1 MASKRVI
8 NLHRSYG
15 VNCRRVKRIISRVL
29 KYCGRCDKAEV
40 EIVFLTD
47 KAIKAL
53 NKKYKGEDHPT
64 DVLSFDL
71 GGSNFGAGPLL
82 GEIFISIDRALKNSR
97 IFNTAFEKEFTL
109 YIIHG
114 ILHLAGYDDGTKKE
128 RSRMDRKQ
136 KAILKDLCKKEDLS
150 KVLTPL

>member
-8 NLHRSYG
+8 NLHRGYR
-15 VNCRRVKRIISRVL
+15 VNSRLVKRIISHVL

-53 NKKYKGEDHPT
+53 NKKYKGEDRPT

-71 GGSNFGAGPLL
+71 GGSSFGAGPFL
-82 GEIFISIDRALKNSR
+82 GEIFISIDKALKNSK

-114 ILHLAGYDDGTKKE
+114 ILHLAGYDDETGKGQA
-128 RSRMDRKQ
+128 RMDRKQ